1 MFQKIRHWVSSVF
14 TTGALSFG
22 QPTNGF
28 GHSTNADKTRPFYSR
43 LRRQNRPYAKLRL
56 DSWNVAVQMAEN
68 IEQPRRETLL
78 DLYKSSL
85 NDETLLSEIR
95 KAHIMVQRAPFT
107 VERRGKE
114 NEDAKDLFMRPW
126 FKVFLR
132 HWLDAEFWGHSLI
145 EFNPVLK
152 DGEFQSVE
160 LIPREHVR
168 PECGEVVYDINAVSG
183 LSIETLQKEYGIKLM
198 PVGEPFDL
206 GLLKVASKA
215 VIIKNYST
223 SDWSQ
228 FNEKFGMPLTVV
240 KTSSRNEEELNQLE
254 KMAANMGAS
263 GYGIFDEMDNVE
275 LVERKG
281 AMSHKTYEDLISRK
295 DNDLAK
301 LINGQTGTSDEKSF
315 VGAAQVHERV
325 LNDYT
330 FARLSQCQDF
340 VNFTLMPFLNDNGY
354 KFNLKWDKF
363 LFTELVNKPS
373 VDGDKPKGNNP
384 NDLPPQPPAPKGGNE
399 AQKKKSDPQTPK
411 GGATL
416 NLPLWGSGGC
426 CGQGDFENATL
437 SFDLSSLFEKAI
449 RKIFDKK
456 IKAGDID
463 AKLWKATATELVKGV
478 TEGFGTEYKDD
489 TDKDLS
495 DQLKYNV
502 SVFAAFKNHAQNLE
516 MVEALTDASGLLKT
530 YEAFKADAMKIL
542 TTYNDNHL
550 KAEYQTAVGQA
561 RMAVKWNDFERT
573 KEEFPNLR
581 YVTVGDGRV
590 RKAHAALDGVTLPM
604 DDPFW
609 KEWMPLNG
617 WNCRCNVQQ
626 VGANAKLKE
635 PKSLPDEKETPLSFR
650 NNAGLTGEV
659 FTAEHPYISGLTK
672 AQQINIERT
681 VNKLIA
687 KNKI

>member
-145 EFNPVLK
+145 EFNPVMK

-168 PECGEVVYDINAVSG
+168 PECGEVVYDINAISG
-183 LSIETLQKEYGIKLM
+183 LSIETLQTEYGIKLI

-263 GYGIFDEMDNVE
+263 GYGIFDEMDVIE
-275 LVERKG
+275 FHERKNQ
-281 AMSHKTYEDLISRK
+281 ASHKTYEDLISRK

-340 VNFTLMPFLNDNGY
+340 INFTLMPFLNDNGY

-363 LFTELVNKPS
+363 IFTELINKALGG
-373 VDGDKPKGNNP
+373 GDKPKGNNP
-384 NDLPPQPPAPKGGNE
+384 NDTPPPPPAPKGGNE
-399 AQKKKSDPQTPK
+399 PQKKKPNAQLIFDAPCCEQ
-411 GGATL
+411 GGF
-416 NLPLWGSGGC
+416 
-426 CGQGDFENATL
+426 DHATL

-463 AKLWKATATELVKGV
+463 AKLWKATATQLTKGV

-489 TDKDLS
+489 TDLDLS
-495 DQLKYNV
+495 NQLKYNV

-516 MVEALTDASGLLKT
+516 MVEALTDASGLLKS

-542 TTYNDNHL
+542 TTYNDNWL
-550 KAEYQTAVGQA
+550 KAEYDTAVSSAQ
-561 RMAVKWNDFERT
+561 MAVQWNDFQRDKT
-573 KEEFPNLR
+573 DFPNLM
-581 YVTVGDGRV
+581 YVTAGDERV

-609 KEWMPLNG
+609 KEWFPPNG
-617 WNCRCNVQQ
+617 WRCRCDVQQ
-626 VGANAKLKE
+626 IGANAKLKE

-650 NNAGLTGEV
+650 NNAGITGEV
-659 FTAEHPYISGLTK
+659 FTAEHPYISGLSDEQRQNVQT
-672 AQQINIERT
+672 T
-681 VNKLIA
+681 VDKLL
-687 KNKI
+687 KKGKL